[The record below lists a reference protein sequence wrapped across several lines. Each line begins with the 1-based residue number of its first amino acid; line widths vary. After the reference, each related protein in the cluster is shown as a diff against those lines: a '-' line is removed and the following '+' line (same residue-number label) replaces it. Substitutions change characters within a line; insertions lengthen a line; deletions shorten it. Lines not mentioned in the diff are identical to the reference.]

1 MPEPHILVLGA
12 GFAGFTLARELRRDA
27 AAHRIRLTV
36 VEPEPYL
43 TYKPLLPE
51 VAGGETQARDTAVP
65 LRRPLRNAELVAG
78 AVESVDTAARVA
90 VVRSLDGTQR
100 PIRYDHIVFALGA
113 VTKTLPIPGLEEN
126 GIGFSSIEEAAFL
139 RDHVLGRVRVAAATS
154 DAAERRRALTFVFVG
169 GGYTGVE
176 AIAELQ
182 RLAASELDRYRELDG
197 ERMTWLLVEAADRIA
212 AELPEQLSAWT
223 LRLLR
228 RRGIQVLL
236 RTEMTSCEN
245 GDVVLSTG
253 DHHPAD
259 TIVWVAGVTPNPV
272 LDRTDVPRGKKGHV
286 QCNARLQAVD
296 DDERPVEGAWALGDD
311 AQVPDLTAEKQPAY
325 FPPNAQN
332 AIRQARVLA
341 GNLRAAIAGREPAE
355 YRHRSLGTLAS
366 YGGMRG
372 AAVVRGVPLRG
383 VAAWAVDKLYHAI
396 ALPSAS
402 RRFRLVLGW
411 VGNGLTP
418 RDTAP
423 VASVRD
429 PRRRFREAAQAQ
441 EQEKKGKEST

>member
-27 AAHRIRLTV
+27 AAHRLRVTV

-65 LRRPLRNAELVAG
+65 LRRALKHADLVAG
-78 AVESVDTAARVA
+78 ALESVDTGAKVA
-90 VVRSLDGTQR
+90 VVRTVDGTER
-100 PIRYDHIVFALGA
+100 ALHYDHVVFALGA
-113 VTKTLPIPGLEEN
+113 VTKVLPIPGLAEN
-126 GIGFSSIEEAAFL
+126 AIGFSSIEEAAAL
-139 RDHVLGRVRVAAATS
+139 RDHVLERIRFAASTPDS
-154 DAAERRRALTFVFVG
+154 AERRRALTFVFVG

-182 RLAASELDRYRELDG
+182 RMAARELDRSPELDG
-197 ERMTWLLVEAADRIA
+197 ERMTWLLVEVAGRIA
-212 AELPEQLSAWT
+212 AELPEQLSGWT

-236 RTEMTSCEN
+236 HTEVTSCEN
-245 GDVVLSTG
+245 GQVALSTG
-253 DHHPAD
+253 DTYPAD

-272 LDRTDVPRGKKGHV
+272 LDRADVPRGPKGHV
-286 QCNARLQAVD
+286 QCDATLRAVRD
-296 DDERPVEGAWALGDD
+296 DGRPVEGVWALGDD

-325 FPPNAQN
+325 YPPNAQN
-332 AIRQARVLA
+332 AIREARVLA
-341 GNLRAAIAGREPAE
+341 ENLRRALDGREPVE
-355 YRHRSLGTLAS
+355 YRHRTLGTLAS

-372 AAVVRGVPLRG
+372 AAVVKGVPLHG
-383 VAAWAVDKLYHAI
+383 VAAWAVDKVYHAI
-396 ALPSAS
+396 ALPSAA

-418 RDTAP
+418 RDAVP
-423 VASVRD
+423 VTSVRE
-429 PRRRFREAAQAQ
+429 PRRRFREAAEAQ
-441 EQEKKGKEST
+441 SRKGEEKA